1 MLLLSLSKNAV
12 MTFKE
17 AVYKKL
23 NDSMSNYYG
32 IENYSEARYGAYKEE
47 KYSLGYRVRNLVSK
61 TFGIKRNFSHNIIDN
76 YSEQLELLYNNL
88 NDPKDKE
95 LLIALIAF
103 RVLGFR
109 KVMLPTNNSEN
120 DGKVEEISKLKVG
133 DEVLETGFRG
143 FKLDLFD
150 LASLGY
156 DAKLYFNKVGILI
169 DFVVEQY
176 AYKRDGQVLV
186 GTEPGDT
193 VLDIGGCWGDTA
205 VYFGCKAGPTGKV
218 YSFEFIPNNI
228 KLHKKNV
235 GLNPA
240 LAETVT
246 LVPNPVWSESDKD
259 IYFEDDGPASAV
271 SFSDWPESDGTTKTI
286 SVDDFVERNNVERVD
301 FIKMDIEGAEP
312 YALEGAIKTI
322 KKFKPK
328 LAIAIYHS
336 IDDFVNIPKWILDLD
351 VGYELNLGHFTIF
364 AEETVIFA
372 SVKN

>member
-1 MLLLSLSKNAV
+1 

-156 DAKLYFNKVGILI
+156 DAKLYFNKVGI
-169 DFVVEQY
+169 
-176 AYKRDGQVLV
+176 
-186 GTEPGDT
+186 
-193 VLDIGGCWGDTA
+193 
-205 VYFGCKAGPTGKV
+205 
-218 YSFEFIPNNI
+218 
-228 KLHKKNV
+228 
-235 GLNPA
+235 
-240 LAETVT
+240 
-246 LVPNPVWSESDKD
+246 
-259 IYFEDDGPASAV
+259 
-271 SFSDWPESDGTTKTI
+271 
-286 SVDDFVERNNVERVD
+286 
-301 FIKMDIEGAEP
+301 
-312 YALEGAIKTI
+312 
-322 KKFKPK
+322 
-328 LAIAIYHS
+328 
-336 IDDFVNIPKWILDLD
+336 
-351 VGYELNLGHFTIF
+351 
-364 AEETVIFA
+364 
-372 SVKN
+372 